1 MGKCEKGIKEEDMK
15 TCTDNFM
22 RINNL
27 LQADKSVM
35 SEGCKALVLQDFAEK
50 FNEYFDLIGLP
61 RMELTCKN
69 GTYSVTLAFQA
80 ERIKK
85 FNVLK

>member
-1 MGKCEKGIKEEDMK
+1 MRTIEQE
-15 TCTDNFM
+15 FS
-22 RINNL
+22 RINNV

-35 SEGCKALVLQDFAEK
+35 SEGCKALVLQDFADK

-61 RMELTCKN
+61 RMELSCKN
-69 GTYSVTLAFQA
+69 GVYSVKIAFEA
-80 ERIKK
+80 ERIRK

>member
-1 MGKCEKGIKEEDMK
+1 MRGKEEV
-15 TCTDNFM
+15 FI
-22 RINNL
+22 RLNNV

-35 SEGCKALVLQDFAEK
+35 SEACKSLVLQDFAEK

-61 RMELTCKN
+61 RLELSCKN
-69 GTYSVTLAFQA
+69 GTYAVQISFEA

>member
-1 MGKCEKGIKEEDMK
+1 MR
-15 TCTDNFM
+15 TDQFT
-22 RINNL
+22 RINNVI
-27 LQADKSVM
+27 QADKSVM
-35 SEGCKALVLQDFAEK
+35 SDACKALVLKDIADK
-50 FNEYFDLIGLP
+50 LGEYFDLIGLP

-69 GTYSVTLAFQA
+69 GTYFVSLAFEA

>member
-1 MGKCEKGIKEEDMK
+1 MK
-15 TCTDNFM
+15 TDFS
-22 RINNL
+22 RITNV

-35 SEGCKALVLQDFAEK
+35 SDGCKALVLQDLAEK
-50 FNEYFDLIGLP
+50 CNEYFDLVGLP
-61 RMELTCKN
+61 RMEISCKN
-69 GTYSVTLAFQA
+69 GIYTVELTFEA